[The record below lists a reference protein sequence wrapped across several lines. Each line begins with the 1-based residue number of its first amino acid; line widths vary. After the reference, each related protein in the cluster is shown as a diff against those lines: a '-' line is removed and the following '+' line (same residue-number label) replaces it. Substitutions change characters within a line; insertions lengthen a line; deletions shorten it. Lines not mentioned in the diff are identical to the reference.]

1 MSVEII
7 PLYLFYNVR
16 VNTSIARDLR
26 EYLVQSYFKEYI

>member
-16 VNTSIARDLR
+16 VNTSIAREI
-26 EYLVQSYFKEYI
+26 EYLVQSYFKEYR